1 MEPLY
6 KLPVAGSQ
14 WDGIGLELG
23 VDWGNLPQDPRLSE
37 INKYEKQHFRKEET
51 INRLIL
57 FPEKEP
63 FLTPLD
69 LPASSGKISLAKSL
83 LSVEN
88 VSSRCRNNFLSL
100 YYNHT
105 GGEEFNT
112 WKRRPSAVHWT
123 TGEKGYEFLQ
133 GDHRWVCLCFI
144 LMKPH
149 IPWQLWMWVCVILPL
164 KSQSFPAAAEHWL
177 TR

>member
-1 MEPLY
+1 M
-6 KLPVAGSQ
+6 
-14 WDGIGLELG
+14 
-23 VDWGNLPQDPRLSE
+23 SE

-63 FLTPLD
+63 VLTPLD

-88 VSSRCRNNFLSL
+88 VSSRCQNNFLSL

-112 WKRRPSAVHWT
+112 WKRQPSAVH
-123 TGEKGYEFLQ
+123 
-133 GDHRWVCLCFI
+133 
-144 LMKPH
+144 
-149 IPWQLWMWVCVILPL
+149 
-164 KSQSFPAAAEHWL
+164 
-177 TR
+177 